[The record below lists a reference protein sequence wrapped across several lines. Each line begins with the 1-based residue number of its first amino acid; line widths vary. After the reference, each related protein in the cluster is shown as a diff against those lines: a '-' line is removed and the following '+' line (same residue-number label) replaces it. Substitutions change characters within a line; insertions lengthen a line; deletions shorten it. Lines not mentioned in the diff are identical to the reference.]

1 MRRFFAVAFAS
12 AVSCAAPAL
21 AADYPFQGHFTVAG
35 AGESPDGLDVNR
47 CALNFFVQDR
57 SGDFVAYH
65 VDLDHFKATGG
76 LRYVIF
82 QRGRC
87 SYDAGTRIETCTL
100 SFDTDQNMQGK
111 TFIDVIEQITPTH
124 VKTRAFDDL
133 AQAEAFAASGKSEGD
148 FPITYFSCPFD
159 QAKIAGALTGTS
171 SPLDVAARNRLTGPD
186 ATLLQDADVLRL
198 VKATGL
204 AP

>member
-1 MRRFFAVAFAS
+1 MRRVFALVLVS

-21 AADYPFQGHFTVAG
+21 AADYPFQGYFTVAG

-65 VDLDHFKATGG
+65 ADLDHFKATGG

-87 SYDAGTRIETCTL
+87 SYDAGTRIETCTP

-171 SPLDVAARNRLTGPD
+171 SPLDVEARNRLTGPD

-198 VKATGL
+198 VKAMGL

>member
-1 MRRFFAVAFAS
+1 VLRVFALAFAS

-21 AADYPFQGHFTVAG
+21 AADYPFQGYFTVAG

-65 VDLDHFKATGG
+65 ADLDHFKATGG

-124 VKTRAFDDL
+124 VKTRAFDDM

-159 QAKIAGALTGTS
+159 EAKIAGALTGTS
-171 SPLDVAARNRLTGPD
+171 SPLDVEARNRLTGPD

-198 VKATGL
+198 VKAMGL

>member
-1 MRRFFAVAFAS
+1 VLRFLALAFVS

-65 VDLDHFKATGG
+65 VDFDHFKATEE

-100 SFDTDQNMQGK
+100 SFDTDLNMQGK

-124 VKTRAFDDL
+124 VKTHAFDEM

-148 FPITYFSCPFD
+148 FPITYFRCPFD
-159 QAKIAGALTGTS
+159 AAKIAGALTGTS
-171 SPLDVAARNRLTGPD
+171 SPLDVEARNRFTGPD

>member
-1 MRRFFAVAFAS
+1 MLRLAALFFMS
-12 AVSCAAPAL
+12 AVSCAAPAV

-35 AGESPDGLDVNR
+35 SGESSDGLDVNR
-47 CALNFFVQDR
+47 CALNFFVQDK
-57 SGDFVAYH
+57 SGNFVAYH
-65 VDLDHFKATGG
+65 VDFDHFKATGG

-87 SYDAGTRIETCTL
+87 SYDAGKRIETCTL

-124 VKTRAFDDL
+124 VKTRAFDD
-133 AQAEAFAASGKSEGD
+133 QAAAEIFSASGKSEGD

-171 SPLDVAARNRLTGPD
+171 SPLDVESRNRLTGPD
-186 ATLLQDADVLRL
+186 AALLQDADVLRL